1 MYGTSPMTLIDSV
14 LIRKT
19 NIFDHEDRLF
29 LIKIFQRDYL
39 QEGEGD
45 ETVKINQDRVSQ
57 IKGHCK
63 IVIKLGESNKYML
76 HN

>member
-1 MYGTSPMTLIDSV
+1 M
-14 LIRKT
+14 
-19 NIFDHEDRLF
+19 LF

-45 ETVKINQDRVSQ
+45 ETVKINQDGVSQ
-57 IKGHCK
+57 IKERCK
-63 IVIKLGESNKYML
+63 IVVKLGDTNKYML

>member
-1 MYGTSPMTLIDSV
+1 MYGTPSMTMIDSV
-14 LIRKT
+14 LIRST

-29 LIKIFQRDYL
+29 LIKISQRDYL

-45 ETVKINQDRVSQ
+45 ETVKINQDGVSQ
-57 IKGHCK
+57 IKERCK
-63 IVIKLGESNKYML
+63 IVVRLGDTNKYML